1 MVLYWHYISKQKLK
15 VHNSKMKFSTFP
27 SYDVAHFYHYFVILQ
42 VTWRNK
48 VLIKHT
54 VWNKLQYTTKLK
66 KFLNNYIT
74 LNRLEVSNLLQ
85 YDIILIGKYL
95 PTRPIGNHLL
105 VTMVSYPRRQ
115 IVNTT
120 VRTSH
125 LALKN
130 ILKHHYYYEHTTN
143 IFGIFIVSIKRNM
156 MIWHTSTVNS
166 C

>member
-1 MVLYWHYISKQKLK
+1 VFLQTFFTIWCSKCECECVFKKSAWVGL
-15 VHNSKMKFSTFP
+15 
-27 SYDVAHFYHYFVILQ
+27 
-42 VTWRNK
+42 NK
-48 VLIKHT
+48 INT
-54 VWNKLQYTTKLK
+54 VWNNLQYTTKLK

-74 LNRLEVSNLLQ
+74 LNRLEVSNLLE
-85 YDIILIGKYL
+85 YDTILIGKHL

-105 VTMVSYPRRQ
+105 VNMMSYPRRQ

-125 LALKN
+125 LALKD
-130 ILKHHYYYEHTTN
+130 ILKHYYYYQHTTK

-156 MIWHTSTVNS
+156 MTRHTSTMNS